1 MKLLKPIFAS
11 VLLSLASSSFAADS
25 VSSVAASSATSP
37 LANSSALA
45 ELQQQWAVN
54 NYQLKGDAQEQAFEQ
69 LLKTADAALS
79 QQPDSADILIWHGI
93 INSTFAGVTGGL
105 SAMKYA
111 KIAKKDFE
119 KALKL
124 QPDALEGSAYTSL
137 GVLYFKVPGWPIG
150 FGDDDKAEALLK
162 KALVL
167 NPNGIDSNY
176 FYAEYLRDDDNYQ
189 AAKTYYEKALAAA
202 PRAGREVADAGRRQE
217 IASAM
222 ADVEKHLKR

>member
-1 MKLLKPIFAS
+1 MKLLKPLLTG
-11 VLLSLASSSFAADS
+11 VLLSCAASSFAAENT
-25 VSSVAASSATSP
+25 SS
-37 LANSSALA
+37 LA

-54 NYQLKGDAQEQAFEQ
+54 NYQLKGDAQETAFET
-69 LLKTADAALS
+69 LLKTADSALQS
-79 QQPDSADILIWHGI
+79 HPDDADILIWHGI

-124 QPDALEGSAYTSL
+124 NPEALQGSAYTSL

-162 KALVL
+162 KALTL
-167 NPNGIDSNY
+167 NPQGLDSNY

-202 PRAGREVADAGRRQE
+202 PRAGRELADEGRRKE

-222 ADVEKHLKR
+222 NDVEKHLKR